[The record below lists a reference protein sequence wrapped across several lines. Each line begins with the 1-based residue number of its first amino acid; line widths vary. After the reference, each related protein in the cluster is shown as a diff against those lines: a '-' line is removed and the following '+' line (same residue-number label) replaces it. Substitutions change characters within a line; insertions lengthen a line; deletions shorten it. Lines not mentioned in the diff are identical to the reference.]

1 MCFLLA
7 PSWVAGAEIQ
17 TGIKNQMAIRA
28 VAGRGGKAAGIKKH
42 SVFIEFLCVLEQ
54 RGSFHGVFLT
64 LTFRSNGFYKQI

>member
-42 SVFIEFLCVLEQ
+42 SVFIEFLYVWEQ
-54 RGSFHGVFLT
+54 KGSFHGVFLT